1 MSLKSL
7 ALIVG
12 LVRRAARASVDEAAL
27 EADLVG
33 ALCAT
38 GIAREITETAALWHQ
53 DDPES
58 HLELARQFMAMAEA
72 PDPLDPG
79 ICKAAL
85 RPELNAMIRRR
96 WTVRWQREGRPD
108 RASLRAVSW
117 SALTVKERA
126 EIRDM
131 ARTLAALHK
140 SMAPARR
147 PRKDDIDT
155 ILLLVA
161 EIFAD
166 HTGTPGVFG
175 SLPHSARSRF
185 IQFAHE
191 TLRSFF
197 PHEASAIAL
206 ARRWQRLKKE
216 AVDALPGTDDAW

>member
-1 MSLKSL
+1 M
-7 ALIVG
+7 IVG
-12 LVRRAARASVDEAAL
+12 LVRRASRDAAVDEAAL
-27 EADLVG
+27 QADLVG

-38 GIAREITETAALWHQ
+38 GIAREDTEAAALWHE

-79 ICKAAL
+79 FCKAEL

-96 WTVRWQREGRPD
+96 WTVRWKREGRTD
-108 RASLRAVSW
+108 GASLRAVSW
-117 SALTVKERA
+117 SALTAKEQA
-126 EIRDM
+126 EIREM
-131 ARTLAALHK
+131 ARTLAAFHK

-161 EIFAD
+161 EIFAH
-166 HTGTPGVFG
+166 HTGKPGGSG
-175 SLPHSARSRF
+175 SLPHSAGSRF
-185 IQFAHE
+185 ILFAHE